1 MDTSHRGLWAL
12 IGSSF
17 AIFWPGAFIFGFPGV
32 MAGYWRDS
40 FGVGQGAIGGV
51 MFFVLAA
58 VGVFMFLVGKWQ
70 EKLGIR
76 NMITIG
82 AMLCGLNVFVLLL
95 ANNIFWIYLW
105 AFINGAASCF
115 VYIPALTTVQR
126 WFPQRRGLVSGI
138 VNLMFGLSAAI
149 MAPLFGILIQ
159 SLGYVGMVK
168 ILGPLSFVTGVIAA
182 QFTGAPTVDSFSNR
196 SSVSVSTSG
205 GLLSVTMSS
214 RQAIKTLTFRVL
226 WLVWALQ
233 GAAGISMVTLSTSYG
248 LSKGYTM
255 ESAVIILTAFNLANG
270 LSRLISGYLS
280 DRIGRKFTM
289 SSTFI
294 VAAFAYFLLPSAESL
309 LILALLAIAIGFAF
323 GSLFAVSAPLVT
335 DCFGIN
341 NFGVILG
348 LVFTAYGFLAGP
360 LGSALS
366 GYLLDYT
373 HGNYALVFGY
383 LGCFCLISSALIWLV
398 KPVNSIQNKTVTSNC
413 LDS

>member
-1 MDTSHRGLWAL
+1 MDTSHRGLSAL
-12 IGSSF
+12 IGSSV

-58 VGVFMFLVGKWQ
+58 VGVFMFFVGKWQ

-82 AMLCGLNVFVLLL
+82 AILCGLNVLVLLL

-149 MAPLFGILIQ
+149 MSPLFGILIQ
-159 SLGYVGMVK
+159 SFGYVGMVQ
-168 ILGPLSFVTGVIAA
+168 ILGPLSFVTGVLAA

-196 SSVSVSTSG
+196 PSVSGAPG
-205 GLLSVTMSS
+205 GPSSATISS
-214 RQAIKTLTFRVL
+214 RQVIKMRTFRVL

-233 GAAGISMVTLSTSYG
+233 GAAGIAMVTLSTSYG
-248 LSKGYTM
+248 LARGYTM

-294 VAAFAYFLLPSAESL
+294 VAAFAYFLLPSTESL

-341 NFGVILG
+341 NFGAVFG

-366 GYLLDYT
+366 GYMLDYT
-373 HGNYALVFGY
+373 HGNYAPVFGY
-383 LGCFCLISSALIWLV
+383 LGCFCLISSGLIWLV
-398 KPVNSIQNKTVTSNC
+398 KPVNSK
-413 LDS
+413 

>member
-1 MDTSHRGLWAL
+1 MDTNHRGLSAL
-12 IGSSF
+12 IGSSC

-40 FGVGQGAIGGV
+40 FGAGQGAIGGV

-82 AMLCGLNVFVLLL
+82 AMLCGLNVLFLLF
-95 ANNIFWIYLW
+95 ANSIFWIYLW
-105 AFINGAASCF
+105 AFLNGAASCF

-149 MAPLFGILIQ
+149 MAPVFGVLIQ
-159 SLGYVGMVK
+159 SFGYVGMVQ
-168 ILGPLSFVTGVIAA
+168 ILGPLSLVTGVMAA
-182 QFTGAPTVDSFSNR
+182 QFTGAPTVDSFSNGPSISGATVGVPPTATI
-196 SSVSVSTSG
+196 SS
-205 GLLSVTMSS
+205 L
-214 RQAIKTLTFRVL
+214 QAIRMRTFWVL

-233 GAAGISMVTLSTSYG
+233 GAAGIAMVTLSTSYG
-248 LSKGYTM
+248 LSRGYTIK
-255 ESAVIILTAFNLANG
+255 SAVIILTAFNLASG

-289 SSTFI
+289 SAAFI
-294 VAAFAYFLLPSAESL
+294 VAAFAYFMLPSTESL
-309 LILALLAIAIGFAF
+309 SILALLAIAIGFAF

-341 NFGVILG
+341 NFAAILG

-366 GYLLDYT
+366 GYMLDYT
-373 HGNYALVFGY
+373 HGNYGLVFGY
-383 LGCFCLISSALIWLV
+383 LGCFCLISSGLIWLV
-398 KPVNSIQNKTVTSNC
+398 KPVNSK
-413 LDS
+413 